1 MVFSQ
6 VDIFYVSFDRRV
18 AMTPVVSI
26 LLLLVFGSVAQLDR
40 ASPSGGEG
48 RAFESRRTQY
58 VEAVF
63 TASFF
68 GRILFIQYSVF
79 LTNEYSSP
87 LLGRN
92 CW

>member
-92 CW
+92 CG

>member
-1 MVFSQ
+1 
-6 VDIFYVSFDRRV
+6 
-18 AMTPVVSI
+18 MTPVVSI

-92 CW
+92 CG